1 MCGCG
6 ALKIKVYKA
15 VFEKEHNGQ
24 YIYAYA
30 FDGQQQLHTSNY
42 ARIVLAV
49 QTGTRL
55 ARGDG
60 VRQVDVVVRLSAA
73 GI

>member
-6 ALKIKVYKA
+6 ALKIKVYKT

-24 YIYAYA
+24 YICIR